1 MFDNS
6 QLKKITL
13 LDKKQQPY
21 ISLEFNSPLVAVWSP
36 SATYPNVPFVC
47 IEPWY
52 GRCDTVGY
60 EGEFK
65 DREWMQHL
73 APGKALKQVT
83 LLSWKISNNTYLSG
97 IYDNF
102 PVR

>member
-1 MFDNS
+1 MELTRDTFACDTYMFDNS

-13 LDKKQQPY
+13 LDKQQQPY
-21 ISLEFNSPLVAVWSP
+21 ISLEFNSPLVAIWSP
-36 SATYPNVPFVC
+36 SAAHPNVPFVC

-73 APGKALKQVT
+73 APGKSFEAGYSIILEDVK
-83 LLSWKISNNTYLSG
+83 
-97 IYDNF
+97 
-102 PVR
+102 